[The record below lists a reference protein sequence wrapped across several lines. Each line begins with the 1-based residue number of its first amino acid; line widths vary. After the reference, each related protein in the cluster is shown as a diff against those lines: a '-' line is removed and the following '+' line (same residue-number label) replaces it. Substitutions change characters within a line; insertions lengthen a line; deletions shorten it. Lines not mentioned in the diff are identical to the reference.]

1 MAKTRV
7 KRSKSRLNK
16 KTRRQRGGWPKWLSC
31 LGGKCNNVTNPVAV
45 STNNPMRNTQRRP
58 TGVRRPTGARSA
70 NNTTTTYNPLRGVP
84 ANMNMNMN
92 MNMLKALQAEQAE
105 QGVNFNAA
113 MARAFPVMSDQQNIN
128 AEWAK
133 PSAGQTQAERN
144 AELAENNRKKQE
156 ATEWPN
162 SPVATSPK
170 TKRQPAKQ
178 AAAAAF
184 NIGDQPSLNEA
195 RRDLPA
201 RWYADYDKNMR
212 IVYYYQPTPRS
223 AVTKQQYERPT

>member
-1 MAKTRV
+1 MGKTRV

-58 TGVRRPTGARSA
+58 TGVRHPTGARSA
-70 NNTTTTYNPLRGVP
+70 NNTTTTYNPLRHP
-84 ANMNMNMN
+84 AS
-92 MNMLKALQAEQAE
+92 QAK

-113 MARAFPVMSDQQNIN
+113 MARAFPAMSDQQNIN
-128 AEWAK
+128 AAWAE

-162 SPVATSPK
+162 SPVANQYTPRG

-178 AAAAAF
+178 AAAF
-184 NIGDQPSLNEA
+184 NTGDQPSLNEA

-201 RWYADYDKNMR
+201 GWYADYDKNMR
-212 IVYYYQPTPRS
+212 IVYYYQSSPRS
-223 AVTKQQYERPT
+223 AVTKHQYERPT